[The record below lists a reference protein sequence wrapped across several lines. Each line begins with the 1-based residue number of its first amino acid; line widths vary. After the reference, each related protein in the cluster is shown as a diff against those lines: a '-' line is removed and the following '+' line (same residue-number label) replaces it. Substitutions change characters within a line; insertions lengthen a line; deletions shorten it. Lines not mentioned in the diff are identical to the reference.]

1 MSQTDA
7 ANPASTA
14 EPLSG
19 DGTAE
24 LQELQADIE
33 ETRDELAATV
43 AALAAKTDLKGRAQ
57 EKLSRIRMRS
67 RDRARESAAVVRER
81 GRQIAGM
88 GASFPR
94 QGVALAATVAAA
106 AVVGWVLTRR
116 RRG

>member
-7 ANPASTA
+7 ANGVSTA
-14 EPLSG
+14 EPSSG

-43 AALAAKTDLKGRAQ
+43 AALAAKTDVKARAQ

-67 RDRARESAAVVRER
+67 QDRARESAAAIRER
-81 GRQIAGM
+81 GREIAGI
-88 GASFPR
+88 GASFTR
-94 QGVALAATVAAA
+94 QGVVLAATVAAA
-106 AVVGWVLTRR
+106 AVVGWVLIRR